1 MIWPHDDWSVPSPS
15 LTQEST
21 EAFRQVT
28 LRPWMRRR
36 PISDFRKVFLSFLL
50 FWDDDQVQTECLLL
64 KQRNPTIKEEGN
76 KQVEIIMFF
85 NFLVAERNYVFAWG
99 GGLSFKGNE
108 GRLLVKKQFT
118 STSRSVSLKVTI
130 TDILIKTSSSML
142 VVFPLDGG
150 DTVGT
155 I

>member
-1 MIWPHDDWSVPSPS
+1 MTPWWLISSIPFSYSRKHRGIQASH
-15 LTQEST
+15 LTALDETTTHIRFQEG
-21 EAFRQVT
+21 
-28 LRPWMRRR
+28 
-36 PISDFRKVFLSFLL
+36 VFKFPSFLGWWSGPDRMSL
-50 FWDDDQVQTECLLL
+50 AKI
-64 KQRNPTIKEEGN
+64 KQRNPTIKEEEN

-150 DTVGT
+150 ETVGT